1 MKGRIFMSQETIQ
14 VKLMANESNDDVL
27 EFSFEEKPIIV
38 NLNSSDSQN
47 ELKVVFAALLK
58 EVVVADN
65 VPKLEFVVN
74 DNYSRVLYK
83 EVCSEYISDLNKE
96 VEEIYKKVKNE
107 INPMIGAKL
116 LKNKILDTSESD

>member
-1 MKGRIFMSQETIQ
+1 MSQETIQ